1 MPEPFFL
8 MGVGKD
14 ASGCQEACWGLL
26 KKGYIIFSSD
36 RGHLGSTT
44 RALKRMPRD
53 IRHTETR

>member
-1 MPEPFFL
+1 